1 VRSLG
6 PNLWV
11 LDQPFKAGF
20 LHLGTRTTIV
30 KQSDGSLW
38 IHSPGPHVRPLREKI
53 EALGPVGA
61 LVAPNTMHHLFLGE
75 AMELFPQARALASPG
90 VDRKNPH
97 LNLENLSGQRWDDLE
112 QLLVQGMHTLR
123 EFVFFHPA
131 SGTLILTDLAFNM
144 TVSEH
149 FLTRVAMQLNAAY
162 GRFGPSR
169 LFGMLVS
176 DRAQLKRSLEQIM
189 EWPFRRVILAHGQV
203 VEEDAAAVFREGF
216 ERKGWL
222 R

>member
-1 VRSLG
+1 
-6 PNLWV
+6 
-11 LDQPFKAGF
+11 
-20 LHLGTRTTIV
+20 
-30 KQSDGSLW
+30 
-38 IHSPGPHVRPLREKI
+38 
-53 EALGPVGA
+53 
-61 LVAPNTMHHLFLGE
+61 
-75 AMELFPQARALASPG
+75 
-90 VDRKNPH
+90 
-97 LNLENLSGQRWDDLE
+97 DDLE

-123 EFVFFHPA
+123 EFVFFHSA

-144 TVSEH
+144 TASEH

-189 EWPFRRVILAHGQV
+189 DWPFRRIILAHGQV
-203 VEEDAAAVFREGF
+203 VEESAAAVFREGF